1 MSIIDILI
9 LIFIYF
15 CCFYKKWKLKG
26 KDALFVRTLMYIYL
40 ILLIYVTLMPIVT
53 SLPFLF
59 NHPYIPMNLNIF
71 DDLINGRGDYFR
83 QIILNIIMTIP
94 FGFLLPIINKKSMFL
109 KTILCTFLLSLC
121 IELLQPLIDG
131 ARSSD
136 ITDLITNTIGGAVGY
151 VCFLV
156 LKPVVNKVM
165 MMLKR

>member
-1 MSIIDILI
+1 MPIIDILI

-15 CCFYKKWKLKG
+15 CYLYKRWKLKG

-59 NHPYIPMNLNIF
+59 NHPYVPMNLNIF

-94 FGFLLPIINKKSMFL
+94 FGFLFPIINKKSMFL

-151 VCFLV
+151 VCFL
-156 LKPVVNKVM
+156 LFRPVVNKFM
-165 MMLKR
+165 ERLRR